1 MPLQTRASEWEH
13 EDDQPHSTFDHMNN
27 RARIWVWVGGGIV
40 LLLVVVAA
48 AAPWLATHDP
58 DAINLPQAL
67 HPPSTTYW
75 LGTDSLGRDLYS
87 RLVFGS
93 RISLLVGI
101 GAVGVAML
109 IGVALGL
116 IAGWYGGWV
125 DSLLMRGVDIMLC
138 FPTLFLLLAIVALV
152 GQSVANIILVI
163 GLTGWMGVARLVR
176 AEALSLKEREFI
188 QAARVLGMSDSRV
201 MWRHLLPNA
210 VSPVLVSATL
220 GIGSAILV
228 ESGLSFLGLGVQPPT
243 PSWGNVLIDAKG
255 TLGVAWWQTVFP
267 GAAILVTV
275 LGFNLLGEGLREWL
289 RR

>member
-1 MPLQTRASEWEH
+1 MRRAALW
-13 EDDQPHSTFDHMNN
+13 
-27 RARIWVWVGGGIV
+27 WVWVGGGIV

-67 HPPSTTYW
+67 HPPSAAYW

-93 RISLLVGI
+93 RISLLVGV
-101 GAVGVAML
+101 GAVGVAIL
-109 IGVALGL
+109 IGAALGL
-116 IAGWYGGWV
+116 LAGWYGGWV

-138 FPTLFLLLAIVALV
+138 FPTFFLLLAIVALV

-188 QAARVLGMSDSRV
+188 QAARVLGLGDARI

-267 GAAILVTV
+267 GATILLTV

-289 RR
+289 RRS

>member
-1 MPLQTRASEWEH
+1 MNRRAALW
-13 EDDQPHSTFDHMNN
+13 
-27 RARIWVWVGGGIV
+27 WVWIGASIV
-40 LLLVVVAA
+40 ILLAVVAV

-58 DAINLPQAL
+58 DAINLPHAL
-67 HPPSTTYW
+67 QPPSTTYW
-75 LGTDSLGRDLYS
+75 LGPDSLGRDLYS

-101 GAVGVAML
+101 GAVGVAIL

-125 DSLLMRGVDIMLC
+125 DSLLMRGVDVMLC
-138 FPTLFLLLAIVALV
+138 FPTFFLLLAIVALV

-188 QAARVLGMSDSRV
+188 QAARVLGMSDARV

-210 VSPVLVSATL
+210 LSPVLVSATL

-267 GAAILVTV
+267 GATILFTV

-289 RR
+289 RRS

>member
-1 MPLQTRASEWEH
+1 MRRSAVW
-13 EDDQPHSTFDHMNN
+13 
-27 RARIWVWVGGGIV
+27 WVWAGGAIV
-40 LLLVVVAA
+40 ALLTVVAV

-58 DAINLPQAL
+58 DAINLQNAL
-67 HPPSTTYW
+67 QPPSAAAW

-87 RLVFGS
+87 RLLFGA
-93 RISLLVGI
+93 RISLLVGL
-101 GAVGVAML
+101 GAVGVAIL
-109 IGVALGL
+109 AGVLVGL
-116 IAGWYGGWV
+116 LAGWYGGWI
-125 DSLLMRGVDIMLC
+125 DSALMRFVDVMLC
-138 FPTLFLLLAIVALV
+138 FPTFFLLLAIVAV
-152 GQSVANIILVI
+152 IGQSVTNIILII

-188 QAARVLGMSDSRV
+188 QAARVLGFGDARV

-210 VSPVLVSATL
+210 LSPVLVSATL

-243 PSWGNVLIDAKG
+243 PSWGNLLIDAKG

-267 GAAILVTV
+267 GGVILVTV